1 VIREQC
7 RKVRESAKP
16 DLPKYEGRIAEK
28 TVGKELPR
36 ELEELLTLRAIEKEK
51 VLVERG
57 CCRERLRQS
66 GIRAKFS
73 LFSVAERRGDT
84 MPPRRERQSPDRED
98 RDARRRGRQSP
109 NPEKERELSRERSS
123 HGQNVEMEREIR
135 NLRARMEDMEAAQRR
150 TANTGD
156 LSDSEGEADA
166 VPQGGVAAED
176 AANERLIRAIARM
189 SAKVRMDIPAYEGSL
204 DAEELLD
211 WIRALDTYFDYE
223 DIEEDKKVRHAV
235 TKLKGHAALWWDEL
249 QADRRS
255 KGKQK
260 IKSWDRMIAKMK
272 AKFIPRDYQI
282 TLFRRMQNLRQKMM
296 SVKEYTEEFYRLN
309 IRAGHR
315 ESDDEKVAR
324 YLNGLRYDI
333 QDELSMVTIRT
344 VEDAYQMALKAEEKL
359 SRKQGQRGRGR
370 SQPRGKTVAQER
382 TQKPKEDWKRPQGK
396 AERGGTSQQRQQ
408 NAEPRRQQD
417 DQQGGYADANTFP
430 RTRGRGR
437 GRGGVITCF
446 TCGKDGHK
454 AVDCPDRK
462 MDRGKAHVAEAQR
475 RDVEDEDTG
484 SGKSLTVHKVLLKP
498 EKEVEDTAQ
507 RCRLFRTTCKTKGW
521 KCKVIVDSGS
531 TDNLV
536 SNEMVEKLELETH
549 RHPSPYKVSWLQKG
563 HQVCVTNNAWF
574 NFKMGEYRDEI
585 LCDVIPM
592 DVCHVLLGRPWQFD
606 RNVVHDGRMNTYTLE
621 KDGRTHTLLPGKDKK
636 VEPEVTSTILLMSGK
651 ELLTELEKNED
662 PQFFVV
668 RKPRIVLTSTRVDD
682 LPGEIQQLL
691 GEFADIIVDEL
702 PRSLPPMRSVSHH
715 IDLIPGASL
724 PNKAAYRLTPQE
736 NEEVKRQVQDLL
748 DKGLVR
754 ESLSPCVV
762 PTVLSPKKDGG
773 WRMCTDSR
781 AINKITIRYRF
792 PLPRMDDLMDCLSG
806 ANYFSKIDLKSGYHQ
821 IRMREGDEWKTTFKT
836 NEGLYEWLVMP
847 FGLTN
852 APSTFMRLM
861 NEVLREFI
869 GKFVVVYLDDIL
881 IFSKTKA
888 EHLRHLAIV
897 MRRLQQEKL
906 LINLKKCSFMQT
918 ELIYLGFV
926 ISANELKMDPEKV
939 K

>member
-1 VIREQC
+1 M
-7 RKVRESAKP
+7 
-16 DLPKYEGRIAEK
+16 
-28 TVGKELPR
+28 T
-36 ELEELLTLRAIEKEK
+36 
-51 VLVERG
+51 
-57 CCRERLRQS
+57 
-66 GIRAKFS
+66 
-73 LFSVAERRGDT
+73 
-84 MPPRRERQSPDRED
+84 
-98 RDARRRGRQSP
+98 
-109 NPEKERELSRERSS
+109 
-123 HGQNVEMEREIR
+123 
-135 NLRARMEDMEAAQRR
+135 
-150 TANTGD
+150 
-156 LSDSEGEADA
+156 
-166 VPQGGVAAED
+166 
-176 AANERLIRAIARM
+176 
-189 SAKVRMDIPAYEGSL
+189 
-204 DAEELLD
+204 
-211 WIRALDTYFDYE
+211 
-223 DIEEDKKVRHAV
+223 
-235 TKLKGHAALWWDEL
+235 
-249 QADRRS
+249 
-255 KGKQK
+255 
-260 IKSWDRMIAKMK
+260 
-272 AKFIPRDYQI
+272 
-282 TLFRRMQNLRQKMM
+282 
-296 SVKEYTEEFYRLN
+296 VKEYTEEFYKLN

-333 QDELSMVTIRT
+333 QDELSMETIRT

-370 SQPRGKTVAQER
+370 SQPRGKAVAQER
-382 TQKPKEDWKRPQGK
+382 TQKPKEEWKKPQGK
-396 AERGGTSQQRQQ
+396 IERGGTSQQRQQ
-408 NAEPRRQQD
+408 YAEPRRQHTEQG
-417 DQQGGYADANTFP
+417 GGYADANTFP

-437 GRGGVITCF
+437 GRGGIITCF

-462 MDRGKAHVAEAQR
+462 MDRGEAHITEAQR
-475 RDVEDEDTG
+475 RDVENEDTG
-484 SGKSLTVHKVLLKP
+484 SGKSLTVHKVLLTP

-507 RCRLFRTTCKTKGW
+507 RTRLFRTTCKTKGW

-536 SNEMVEKLELETH
+536 STEMVEKLELETTD
-549 RHPSPYKVSWLQKG
+549 HPSPYKVSWLQKG
-563 HQVCVTNNAWF
+563 HQVSVTKQCLVD
-574 NFKMGEYRDEI
+574 FKMGEYKDKV

-592 DVCHVLLGRPWQFD
+592 DVCHVLLGRPWQYD

-621 KDGRTHTLLPGKDKK
+621 KDGRTHRLLPIKDKEVK
-636 VEPEVTSTILLMSGK
+636 PEVSNTILLMSGK
-651 ELLTELEKNED
+651 ELLTEMEKKED

-682 LPGEIQQLL
+682 LPDEIQELL

-888 EHLRHLAIV
+888 EHLKHLAIV

-906 LINLKKCSFMQT
+906 LVNMKKCSFMKT

-939 K
+939 EVIKNWPSPRNVFEVRSFHGLASFYRKFIRNFSGISAAMMDTVKKRHKLFIGQQRLRRASIC